1 MLVSLFTKK
10 RTTAFTTAG
19 LGSGAKEGV
28 GKGWRF
34 LRTSYDER
42 NVLSKY
48 DYKRINMGS
57 SKFAKGIQKYEEFV
71 FNLLGAEDQP
81 FYYGAK
87 LRSLYEQA
95 KVSAINKGLKGK
107 EAQSFID
114 NLVMHPTDDMILLA
128 VEDAKIAV
136 FQNETTLGNI
146 AKKIQNMGPVS
157 EFILPFGRTP
167 SAVATQ
173 IINYTPVGIGKTIIN
188 NIGAGKFNQREFSK
202 GIGRGIT
209 GTAVLGIGAYLY
221 KNGRLNLDRPTTEAE
236 QKLWELEGRIPN
248 SIQIGDKYVQ
258 LQVLGPIGNVILVG
272 GHFAKAFSETG
283 SVAGA
288 LSEGAFGTI
297 KSFTEQ
303 TFLQSINM
311 AMEAISDPKRSAKTF
326 INSFTASFVPT
337 IVKDVAT
344 ATDKKVRRTG
354 TMREKI
360 LSRIPIL
367 RQILEPAIDV
377 LGREIVRAENFAA
390 TMADP
395 TRSSTMRNDPMVNEI
410 RRLDNLDF
418 SIQTTQLGK
427 KTGYDSLTPEEN
439 TQLWKDAGQGAYN
452 KIFDLM
458 ADENYEG
465 IPDDVKAK
473 RINKF
478 INDSKDLARISMA
491 IQKTEGLEGDSL
503 KKQLTAMVE
512 DGLLTRELYDKYLRL
527 R

>member
-1 MLVSLFTKK
+1 
-10 RTTAFTTAG
+10 
-19 LGSGAKEGV
+19 
-28 GKGWRF
+28 
-34 LRTSYDER
+34 
-42 NVLSKY
+42 
-48 DYKRINMGS
+48 
-57 SKFAKGIQKYEEFV
+57 
-71 FNLLGAEDQP
+71 
-81 FYYGAK
+81 
-87 LRSLYEQA
+87 
-95 KVSAINKGLKGK
+95 
-107 EAQSFID
+107 
-114 NLVMHPTDDMILLA
+114 
-128 VEDAKIAV
+128 
-136 FQNETTLGNI
+136 
-146 AKKIQNMGPVS
+146 
-157 EFILPFGRTP
+157 
-167 SAVATQ
+167 
-173 IINYTPVGIGKTIIN
+173 
-188 NIGAGKFNQREFSK
+188 
-202 GIGRGIT
+202 
-209 GTAVLGIGAYLY
+209 
-221 KNGRLNLDRPTTEAE
+221 
-236 QKLWELEGRIPN
+236 
-248 SIQIGDKYVQ
+248 
-258 LQVLGPIGNVILVG
+258 
-272 GHFAKAFSETG
+272 
-283 SVAGA
+283 
-288 LSEGAFGTI
+288 
-297 KSFTEQ
+297 
-303 TFLQSINM
+303 
-311 AMEAISDPKRSAKTF
+311 
-326 INSFTASFVPT
+326 
-337 IVKDVAT
+337 
-344 ATDKKVRRTG
+344 
-354 TMREKI
+354 MREKI